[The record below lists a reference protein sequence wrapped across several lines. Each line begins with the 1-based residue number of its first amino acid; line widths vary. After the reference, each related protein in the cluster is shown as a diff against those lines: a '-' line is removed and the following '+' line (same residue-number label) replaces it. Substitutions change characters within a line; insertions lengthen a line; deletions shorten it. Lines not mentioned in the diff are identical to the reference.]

1 MKIVME
7 SYCSGKDTNLRFL
20 NHVHYE
26 ARLLAGQFYDNFKNK
41 KGYKIP
47 LIDILGDSLAEIK
60 ESSQIRLLTRKKG
73 KKKKK
78 KEKYRHGSIVWMT

>member
-60 ESSQIRLLTRKKG
+60 ESSQIRLLTRKKVRR
-73 KKKKK
+73 K
-78 KEKYRHGSIVWMT
+78 RRRRSIGMAVSSG